1 MKVILTEDVANLGL
15 TGEMVA
21 VKRGYARNYL
31 LPRGLAMEAS
41 GKNVKLLEHQR
52 RIIEAELAKRRV
64 TALDI
69 KRAIESMS
77 LSIPVYVGEDDK
89 LYGSVT
95 NRDIEQA
102 LREKEIEVDR
112 RKIHLKEPIK
122 QLGIYEVEVKLHLD
136 VAAKLKVW
144 VVKKEA
150 A

>member
-1 MKVILTEDVANLGL
+1 MKVILTEDVPNLGL

-31 LPRGLAMEAS
+31 LPRGLALEAS
-41 GKNVKLLEHQR
+41 SKNIGLLEHQK
-52 RIIEAELAKRRV
+52 RIVEAKLNKRRV
-64 TALDI
+64 SATDV
-69 KRAIESMS
+69 KRALESIS

-95 NRDIEQA
+95 NRDIEAA
-102 LREKEIEVDR
+102 LREKKIEVDR